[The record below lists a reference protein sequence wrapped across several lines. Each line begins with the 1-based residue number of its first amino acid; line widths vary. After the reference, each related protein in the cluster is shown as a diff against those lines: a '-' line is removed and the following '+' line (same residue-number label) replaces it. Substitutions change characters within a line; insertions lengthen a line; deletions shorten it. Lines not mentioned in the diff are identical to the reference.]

1 MSIFSIKFLFLS
13 KTGFLSKSTGIVG
26 GLGSTLLE
34 FLNDYDLNVSLKR
47 LGMPDK
53 FIHELGSQEYI
64 RRRIGIDS
72 DGIFQTIL
80 SFSES

>member
-13 KTGFLSKSTGIVG
+13 KLDFLEEHSIVG

-34 FLNDYDLNVSLKR
+34 FLNDSDSNVSLKR

>member
-1 MSIFSIKFLFLS
+1 
-13 KTGFLSKSTGIVG
+13 
-26 GLGSTLLE
+26 
-34 FLNDYDLNVSLKR
+34 
-47 LGMPDK
+47 MPDK